1 MESSGRRQ
9 VARSGVQGVEN
20 CRFGGESSKFLV
32 GGGVSRCRSSVLQTL
47 RGLSGGHVDWAT
59 WRCRWSVLGG
69 GRRWDWRVRSRP
81 SASGGPPDWE
91 NRQISALG
99 IAVCGLGFRGWG
111 PKLWVGG
118 LGFKGCDG
126 VELGKRV

>member
-9 VARSGVQGVEN
+9 MARSGVQGVEN

-47 RGLSGGHVDWAT
+47 RGLLGGHVDWAT

-69 GRRWDWRVRSRP
+69 GRRRGWRVRSRR

-91 NRQISALG
+91 NRQISGLG
-99 IAVCGLGFRGWG
+99 IAVCGLGFRVEGWKFG
-111 PKLWVGG
+111 VWG
-118 LGFKGCDG
+118 LGVEALDG
-126 VELGKRV
+126 S